1 VRYCRVCGAA
11 FRSARTCPKDR
22 IETDADT
29 FDPLVG
35 RVLGDRYRILGR
47 IAAGGMGQVYR
58 AAHTRIACVF
68 AVKVVWG
75 DFAYDAS
82 MQSRFIREA
91 EIASCLQSRHIVRV
105 IDFSH
110 DEGSLPYLVMEL
122 LDGPSLYDVIVREGA
137 LAPDRAVRIA
147 ISIARG
153 LGHAHERGVV
163 HRDLKPENVI
173 LVTEEEERDVVKILD
188 FGVARL
194 RDGSERLTSF
204 GTALGTPIY
213 MSPEQFRA
221 QDVDARSDLYSL
233 GIVLYEMLTG
243 KPPFDSPTLPELT
256 RLHMETAPPSLR
268 ASLEPKGAGA
278 LDDVVARLL
287 AKNPDARYASARDVV
302 AALREW
308 LEIESA
314 PATIAQPS
322 LPFSRASQT
331 REATV
336 DPTTVA
342 ALRRAITEGAPRYN
356 AGDIRGCYELYRGV
370 ADGIA
375 RSSPDA
381 VAVVARL
388 NAACTRAAMRRDPTE
403 AAWDIRYA
411 FDDLLAA
418 QAVVCSGDLA
428 TDEVARMASIAAK
441 REVEGRFDMLGDYQ
455 TMFAQGLAA
464 RLRQDASAFTLV
476 SALDRASQEATR
488 AGGGQAALR
497 IIEPVLAKLRVR
509 SSASTV
515 SSSPD
520 APAPSLPSAAPS
532 VPPSVSDDVRQ
543 RVARAIRIG
552 APAYNQGLH
561 DVCARVYREAA
572 NEILQTIPKGS
583 EEATVALLK
592 KGLHDASG
600 RVPTDAAWIM
610 RHAFDTLLAGG

>member
-75 DFAYDAS
+75 DFAYDTS

-110 DEGSLPYLVMEL
+110 DEGALPYLVMEL

-147 ISIARG
+147 TSIARG

-173 LVTEEEERDVVKILD
+173 LVTEEDERDVVKILD
-188 FGVARL
+188 FGVARM
-194 RDGSERLTSF
+194 RDGSDRLTSY

-213 MSPEQFRA
+213 MSPEQFRGV
-221 QDVDARSDLYSL
+221 DVDARSDLYAL
-233 GIVLYEMLTG
+233 GVVLYEMLSG

-256 RLHMETAPPSLR
+256 RMHMETVAPSLR
-268 ASLEPKGAGA
+268 PSLEAKGAGA
-278 LDDVVARLL
+278 LDDVVRRLL
-287 AKNPDARYASARDVV
+287 AKNPDDRYASARDVV
-302 AALREW
+302 TALRDA
-308 LEIESA
+308 LGDNA
-314 PATIAQPS
+314 PRTIPQASMPPS
-322 LPFSRASQT
+322 LAPSRQT
-331 REATV
+331 REPAV
-336 DPTTVA
+336 DPVTIA

-370 ADGIA
+370 SEEIVRASNDTV
-375 RSSPDA
+375 A
-381 VAVVARL
+381 VAARL
-388 NAACTRAAMRRDPTE
+388 TAACSRAVTRRDPTE
-403 AAWDIRYA
+403 SAWDVRYA

-418 QAVVCSGDLA
+418 QPVSCTGDLA
-428 TDEVARMASIAAK
+428 GDEVARMSSIAAK
-441 REVEGRFDMLGDYQ
+441 RESEGRFDMLGDYQ
-455 TMFAQGLAA
+455 TMFAQRLGD

-476 SALDRASQEATR
+476 SALDHAAKEATR
-488 AGGGQAALR
+488 LGGGEAALR
-497 IIEPVLAKLRVR
+497 VVEPVLAKLRVR
-509 SSASTV
+509 ANASTV
-515 SSSPD
+515 ASTPD
-520 APAPSLPSAAPS
+520 ALAASAP
-532 VPPSVSDDVRQ
+532 VPIPTSVSDDVRQ
-543 RVARAIRIG
+543 KVARAIRIG
-552 APAYNQGLH
+552 APAYNQGRH

-572 NEILQTIPKGS
+572 NEILLTIRDGTQES
-583 EEATVALLK
+583 TATLLK
-592 KGLHDASG
+592 KSIHDASG
-600 RVPTDAAWIM
+600 RVPTDAAWIF